1 MWHTTFLA
9 SPKRLFGKLIILLV
23 KTNHRSGEKAHL
35 EPGGLN
41 QGIECES
48 AKKKAQTTIKNMSF
62 GLDAYGSSSED
73 AADDDDDNGECER
86 KMDEETRVQ
95 TETEIR
101 KRPREE
107 EEEDFENAPVLFE
120 TRLPPPSSSSGGF
133 NTMTLTGEVEEK
145 RKSIARKRYLM
156 KQQKKLLMKSKG
168 GSGGGGGGGRGRGG
182 EEEDDELQEEDEEE
196 RKRRDVLAN
205 AKING
210 GGSGLSMFLPKPA
223 AVGTETLGFG
233 DDFHAGG
240 GFGGGGGGGTRID
253 LSGGTKTKRDAV
265 GEKKEQKREQNE
277 PGVPAVPTIHPSQ
290 LYEVDDEGNY
300 IHQKLIDSMQQQQE
314 QQQPSMEENELATT
328 TVDKNLSI
336 EEMLVKS
343 NKMIEITQDDIRGSY
358 NPLLANEHAIQNTN
372 DMGGSLGKVSG
383 TARAKNQVTSL
394 VHDARQAELK
404 LAQQQGMRHRT
415 MAKSKYGW

>member
-1 MWHTTFLA
+1 
-9 SPKRLFGKLIILLV
+9 
-23 KTNHRSGEKAHL
+23 
-35 EPGGLN
+35 
-41 QGIECES
+41 
-48 AKKKAQTTIKNMSF
+48 MSF

-73 AADDDDDNGECER
+73 ADDDDDNGENKR

-95 TETEIR
+95 TETESR
-101 KRPREE
+101 KRPREEEE

-145 RKSIARKRYLM
+145 RKSIARKRYLI

-223 AVGTETLGFG
+223 AVGTEMLGFG

-240 GFGGGGGGGTRID
+240 GFGGGGGGTRID
-253 LSGGTKTKRDAV
+253 LSGVTETKRDAV
-265 GEKKEQKREQNE
+265 GEKKEQEREQNE
-277 PGVPAVPTIHPSQ
+277 PRVPAVPTIHPSQ

>member
-1 MWHTTFLA
+1 
-9 SPKRLFGKLIILLV
+9 
-23 KTNHRSGEKAHL
+23 
-35 EPGGLN
+35 
-41 QGIECES
+41 
-48 AKKKAQTTIKNMSF
+48 MSF

-73 AADDDDDNGECER
+73 ADDDDDNGENKR

-95 TETEIR
+95 TETESR

-145 RKSIARKRYLM
+145 RKSIARKRYLI

-168 GSGGGGGGGRGRGG
+168 GGGGGGGGRGRGG
-182 EEEDDELQEEDEEE
+182 EEEDDEVKEEDEEE

-223 AVGTETLGFG
+223 MVGTEMLGLG

-240 GFGGGGGGGTRID
+240 GFGGGGGGGGGTRID
-253 LSGGTKTKRDAV
+253 LSGVTKTKRDAV
-265 GEKKEQKREQNE
+265 GEKKEQEREQNE

-314 QQQPSMEENELATT
+314 QQQPSMEENERATT